1 MALSFLLGLFFVLLV
16 LSGLFSF
23 LETAFTALRLY
34 KLKELERS
42 VMRYHNFFVSWEKN
56 PQRILVTL
64 LVANNFVNIL
74 ASVIISHIMENAL
87 GPVGVAFGVAIATIL
102 ILTIG
107 EIIPKSFAKTR
118 HEKLFA
124 SFLWIMVFL
133 YKILYPFVTVL
144 LKLANFVFLKIGG
157 PHLLAKQ
164 EDVSEKEI
172 EFLIDYSDEKG
183 LIEAEKVEMLQN
195 VFSLGETQVKE
206 IIIPEDDITSI
217 SVKGTIEEA
226 MKLFCQTRYTRILVY
241 DGKQDNVIGMIHQ
254 KDLLDLIT
262 RKEKKLLKELVR
274 PILFVPDTQRVNQ
287 LLSEFLR
294 KRMHMALVINEYGN
308 IVGLVTL
315 EDILE
320 EIVGDIADEHD
331 KISAR
336 IVPLEDGGWIV
347 EGSIDLEELEDLL
360 NINFETENSVTL
372 AGFLAEKLQHV
383 PKKGERLVYEE
394 FCFQV
399 QQASRRRVY
408 QILVFKDESVPG
420 EKKELKDSESSR
432 ENEE

>member
-1 MALSFLLGLFFVLLV
+1 MALSFLLVLFFTLLV

-42 VMRYHNFFVSWEKN
+42 VMRYQSFFVSWEKN
-56 PQRILVTL
+56 PQRILITL
-64 LVANNFVNIL
+64 LVANNFVNIV
-74 ASVIISHIMENAL
+74 ASVIISNIMEEAL

-124 SFLWIMVFL
+124 SFLWIMVVL
-133 YKILYPFVTVL
+133 YKLLYPFVTVL

-183 LIEAEKVEMLQN
+183 LMEAEKVEMLQN

-206 IIIPEDDITSI
+206 IIIPEDDIASI
-217 SVKGTIEEA
+217 SVKGTVEEA

-241 DGKQDNVIGMIHQ
+241 QDKEDNIIGMIHQ

-262 RKEKKLLKELVR
+262 RKEKKQLKDLLR

-308 IVGLVTL
+308 VVGLVTL

-336 IVPLEDGGWIV
+336 IVALDDGGWIV
-347 EGSIDLEELEDLL
+347 EGSVDLEELEDLL
-360 NINFETENSVTL
+360 NINFETENSVTV

-383 PKKGERLVYEE
+383 PKKGERLSYQG

-408 QILVFKDESVPG
+408 QVLVFQDDKADQ
-420 EKKELKDSESSR
+420 
-432 ENEE
+432 